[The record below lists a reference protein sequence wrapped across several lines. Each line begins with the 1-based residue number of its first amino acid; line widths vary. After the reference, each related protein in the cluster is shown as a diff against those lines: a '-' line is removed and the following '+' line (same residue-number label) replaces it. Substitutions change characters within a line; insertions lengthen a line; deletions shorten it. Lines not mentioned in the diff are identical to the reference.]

1 MACALELL
9 AAVLDPPEGN
19 TYQALVGADEHDV
32 PRCYACFGKTPMT
45 EAAFDLYWMVTEAAI
60 RGQGLGAHLLAA
72 VEGIMASQGARIVR
86 IETSSLEG
94 NGGARRFYERCGY
107 GVVGIIANFYRP
119 GDDLVTL
126 VKHL

>member
-1 MACALELL
+1 
-9 AAVLDPPEGN
+9 
-19 TYQALVGADEHDV
+19 
-32 PRCYACFGKTPMT
+32 MT
-45 EAAFDLYWMVTEAAI
+45 EAAYDLYWMVTEAAV

-72 VEGIMASQGARIVR
+72 VEGVMASQGARLVR

-107 GVVGIIANFYRP
+107 SLVGIIADFYRP

-126 VKHL
+126 VKRL